1 MKKLVLATTAL
12 FSGMI
17 ALGQVTSDPPD
28 FTPDQ
33 EIKII
38 VDLNATSNDWGIVEI
53 ATSGEDMYIWTWS
66 PAEHP
71 EGHPLVNGIGSQAW
85 KNSNEALKMTKESEG
100 VYSYTMIPTEF
111 YEVDA
116 STVYDQDIHFLVK
129 PKDGGG
135 YGDPDRKTE
144 DLMLAVDP
152 AITVKD
158 PGFAFPLAPASDDVI
173 AIIYEYSREDTTG
186 GRMTKRDASTC
197 ASSLLGP
204 DEVWMYAEV
213 TTTDSTTHN
222 ISTFFTTPN
231 NPDLLM
237 DYQGDGVCTRYIVH
251 EEFFAGV
258 LPAGAVIDRV
268 RFVPMTNYFLTNPDV
283 SSGVAENRTEKDIM
297 IQLACL

>member
-1 MKKLVLATTAL
+1 MKKLVLAATAM

-17 ALGQVTSDPPD
+17 ALGQVTSDPPE

-38 VDLNATSNDWGIVEI
+38 VDLTQTSNDWGIVEI
-53 ATSGEDMYIWTWS
+53 AASGEDMYIWTWK

-85 KNSNEALKMTKESEG
+85 KNSNDALVMTKESEG
-100 VYSYTMIPTEF
+100 IYSFTMIPTEW

-116 STVYDQDIHFLVK
+116 STVYDEDIHFLVK

-158 PGFAFPLAPASDDVI
+158 PGFAFPLAPAADDVI
-173 AIIYEYSREDTTG
+173 SIIYEYSREDTTG
-186 GRMTKRDASTC
+186 GRMTQRDATTC
-197 ASSLLGP
+197 ASSPLGP
-204 DEVWMYAEV
+204 DQVWMYAEA
-213 TTTDSTTHN
+213 TTTDSVTVN
-222 ISTFFTTPN
+222 ISSFFTTPQ

-237 DYQGDGVCTRYIVH
+237 DYEGDGVYKRYIVPN
-251 EEFFAGV
+251 EFFANV
-258 LPAGAVIDRV
+258 LPAGAEIESV
-268 RFVPMTNYFLTNPDV
+268 RFVPMTDYFLTNPDV
-283 SSGVAENRTEKDIM
+283 SCGVSENRTAKDIV
-297 IQLACL
+297 IQLACP